1 MRGVFVVALP
11 YYLAARVESFNGVK
25 SNAGVHPHKFVWQ
38 RTLENSPNSFVHPS
52 VDLAIRPPSN
62 GGTGIV
68 AKDVLTEGSV
78 ALSLSLHEIGMIDAR
93 SILDGFDAGEDDD
106 SVLSMLSDMWKNEV
120 KHAKDKEVSE
130 DGKRLAVL
138 AGCLA
143 HLQLT
148 RFKDKTAWTSNEV
161 NEGHAL
167 RESRRL
173 GPFLDAM
180 PLLPTPDGTNP
191 MPTHYLY
198 WSDDEIQMLLAGTF
212 GLTRARENRAGIG
225 LVLRQWSPS
234 FLKEHSTLGQTAIL
248 NSVFS
253 SFASVMSRSFGDDVG
268 RDLDGKGRMLV
279 PVVDMLN
286 HDTEDPNVHWT
297 WHVKDDEDEIS
308 QGKGDILVT
317 ALRDIKAGEELLK
330 CYGWRPSWDIA
341 SSYGFVPALNNER
354 WDCAVI
360 PLFPPILDLEPD
372 EISPPTS
379 ACKDETRVDMLLES
393 NYGPLVKGVLAAVN
407 AASEIRARQDGGNE
421 EVAHL
426 GERPDQLRRVEVVS
440 LFRPA
445 PANVDIDFAF
455 PRRQPCVVIGTKI
468 QSESCKSDNSL
479 HHKEAIDAVIP
490 AFKAAASAMEQLRR
504 NHREGNT
511 EPISAAQMAKAAA
524 SLDTSKDWD
533 TLGIELLEAGIRDRI
548 DTLVQE
554 GRAANA
560 WLATSVAGNSKEREM
575 RAGMAQDVRSS
586 ELAVL
591 RAVHPSAQSPI
602 RNAS

>member
-68 AKDVLTEGSV
+68 AKDVLAEGSV
-78 ALSLSLHEIGMIDAR
+78 ALSLSLEEIGMIDAR

-106 SVLSMLSDMWKNEV
+106 AVLSMLSDMWKNEV

-286 HDTEDPNVHWT
+286 HDVSFDFAANKVCSGLSLSFVVVDGGPE
-297 WHVKDDEDEIS
+297 
-308 QGKGDILVT
+308 
-317 ALRDIKAGEELLK
+317 
-330 CYGWRPSWDIA
+330 RP
-341 SSYGFVPALNNER
+341 
-354 WDCAVI
+354 
-360 PLFPPILDLEPD
+360 LDL
-372 EISPPTS
+372 
-379 ACKDETRVDMLLES
+379 A
-393 NYGPLVKGVLAAVN
+393 
-407 AASEIRARQDGGNE
+407 
-421 EVAHL
+421 
-426 GERPDQLRRVEVVS
+426 
-440 LFRPA
+440 
-445 PANVDIDFAF
+445 
-455 PRRQPCVVIGTKI
+455 
-468 QSESCKSDNSL
+468 
-479 HHKEAIDAVIP
+479 
-490 AFKAAASAMEQLRR
+490 
-504 NHREGNT
+504 REG
-511 EPISAAQMAKAAA
+511 
-524 SLDTSKDWD
+524 
-533 TLGIELLEAGIRDRI
+533 
-548 DTLVQE
+548 
-554 GRAANA
+554 
-560 WLATSVAGNSKEREM
+560 
-575 RAGMAQDVRSS
+575 
-586 ELAVL
+586 
-591 RAVHPSAQSPI
+591 
-602 RNAS
+602 